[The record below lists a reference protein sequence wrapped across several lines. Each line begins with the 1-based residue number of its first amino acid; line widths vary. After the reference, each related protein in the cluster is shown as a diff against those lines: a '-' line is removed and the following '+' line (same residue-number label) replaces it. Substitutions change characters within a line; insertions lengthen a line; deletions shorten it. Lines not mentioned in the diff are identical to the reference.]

1 MSAEITPSRI
11 ATASLVGDACLL
23 TAVTIPLGP
32 LSLVIGPSAAW
43 YLHGRRLDLPA
54 VLAGVTGI
62 AAGLVVVGAVGA
74 LVGFVL
80 ESIGL
85 NGDDFV
91 VPLVLLAVAAVIFFA
106 VLIVLDVDAVRDL
119 DPARR
124 AHARLDFVRIAVSVV
139 LVVGTVGVTWIQAT
153 NPASGVGDA
162 GVFALAAGAV
172 GAVTMWVANAVYAR
186 LTPKKPA

>member
-62 AAGLVVVGAVGA
+62 AAGLVVVGAVGGLA
-74 LVGFVL
+74 GLIL

-85 NGDDFV
+85 GGDDFV
-91 VPLVLLAVAAVIFFA
+91 APLVLLGVVALIFFT

-139 LVVGTVGVTWIQAT
+139 LVVGTIGVIWTQVT

-172 GAVTMWVANAVYAR
+172 GAVAMWVANAVYAR
-186 LTPKKPA
+186 LQSKKPA